1 MVTTTTA
8 YSDARY
14 RVSSGEGLDGV
25 VRVSFNGHYGTGVL
39 LYGGKA
45 ILTAAHLFQEATSSS
60 QATVT
65 LQTSAGVATLT
76 AGNLLIHPLYDAAE
90 ANNDLALLWLTTSA
104 PITADRY
111 ALYRGSDEIGE
122 TLTLV
127 GYGTPGTGSAGT
139 ESNASQLTKYKAWNQ
154 FDMEAATLKTM
165 LGGAM
170 GWTPAEDAI
179 LVADF
184 DDGSLAHDALG
195 SLVGIIGAGLG
206 SDEGLIAPGD
216 SGGPA
221 FLDGKLAGVASYTA
235 VLSSGDTQPDVDT
248 TSNSSFG
255 ETAFWHRISQYQQ
268 WIDQSLRSAYV
279 DAPSSA
285 DMVQKTVSEGASGTR
300 LAYFLLQFSGIKAS
314 DEDWLSVD
322 YATRDGTA
330 LAGSDYIAA
339 TGTLILYPG
348 ETQAVIPVEILGDA
362 LVEADETFYLDVT
375 HPEGGSFPGGVLTL
389 TAMRTILNDD
399 FV

>member
-14 RVSSGEGLDGV
+14 RVSSGEGFDGV
-25 VRVSFNGHYGTGVL
+25 VRVSFNGHYGTGAL

-45 ILTAAHLFQEATSSS
+45 ILTAAHLFQDATSSS

-65 LQTSAGVATLT
+65 LQTGAGNTSLT
-76 AGNLLIHPLYDAAE
+76 AGNLLIHPLYDATE

-104 PITADRY
+104 PMAADRY
-111 ALYRGSDEIGE
+111 ALYRDSDEISE
-122 TLTLV
+122 ILTLV

-139 ESNASQLTKYKAWNQ
+139 GNNTSQLAKYKAWNQ
-154 FDMEAATLKTM
+154 FDMAADALKTM
-165 LGGAM
+165 LGDGM

-195 SLVGIIGAGLG
+195 SLAGIVDAGLG

-235 VLSSGDTQPDVDT
+235 ALSSGSTQPDIDT

-255 ETAFWHRISQYQQ
+255 EVGFWHRISQYQQ
-268 WIDQSLRSAYV
+268 WVDQSLRAAYV
-279 DAPSSA
+279 NAPSSA
-285 DMVQKTVSEGASGTR
+285 DMVQKTVSEGASGAS

-314 DEDWLSVD
+314 DEDWLNVD

-348 ETQAVIPVEILGDA
+348 ETQAVIPVEIIGDV

-375 HPEGGSFPGGVLTL
+375 NPEGGSFSGGVLTL

-399 FV
+399 FA